1 MLRIGVLGAARIA
14 PAALIN
20 PAKAS
25 SGVEVAAI
33 AARDPERAGEFADK
47 HGIKIVHKGYGD
59 LIADPSID
67 AVYNPLPNG
76 LHGRW
81 TMAALV
87 AGKHVLCEK
96 PFASNASEA
105 RTVAK
110 AARESGLVVMEAFHY
125 RYHPL
130 FQRAVEIVQSGELGT
145 VQRIETALC
154 FPLPKFSDI
163 RYRFDLGGGATM
175 DAGCYAIHMARSLG
189 GSEPEVVAAK
199 AKLRTP
205 NVDRAMTAEL
215 RFEGGHTARVKC
227 SMWSSSLLRISAKA
241 VGDEGELRLLNP
253 LGPQVWHRLTV
264 RANGSKRIER
274 FERRSTYENQLDAFT
289 AAVLRGG
296 PVLTPP
302 EDSIA
307 NMTVIDAVYAAAGL
321 PPRQPT

>member
-1 MLRIGVLGAARIA
+1 
-14 PAALIN
+14 
-20 PAKAS
+20 
-25 SGVEVAAI
+25 
-33 AARDPERAGEFADK
+33 
-47 HGIKIVHKGYGD
+47 
-59 LIADPSID
+59 
-67 AVYNPLPNG
+67 
-76 LHGRW
+76 
-81 TMAALV
+81 
-87 AGKHVLCEK
+87 
-96 PFASNASEA
+96 
-105 RTVAK
+105 
-110 AARESGLVVMEAFHY
+110 
-125 RYHPL
+125 
-130 FQRAVEIVQSGELGT
+130 

-163 RYRFDLGGGATM
+163 RYRFDHGGGATM

-227 SMWSSSLLRISAKA
+227 SMWSSSLLRISAKV
-241 VGDEGELRLLNP
+241 VGDEGELKLLNP

-264 RANGSKRIER
+264 RAKGSKRIER
-274 FERRSTYENQLDAFT
+274 FVRRPTYENQLDAFT

-307 NMTVIDAVYAAAGL
+307 NMAVIDAVYAAAGL